1 MQMKCKYHANKL
13 LPGGAGLRAEGA
25 GRGLLSRDPFLG
37 GGSLSPDRPHPPAV
51 LITQPGHF
59 RKATVVLYSP
69 LQLLPR
75 LPSLT
80 LLLLVIVGCSKE
92 KQGIGRG

>member
-37 GGSLSPDRPHPPAV
+37 GGSLSPDRPNPPPPRGVDYPAWPFQKGNSGTLFPPTAPSQTPFPNPTALGDSGV
-51 LITQPGHF
+51 L
-59 RKATVVLYSP
+59 
-69 LQLLPR
+69 
-75 LPSLT
+75 
-80 LLLLVIVGCSKE
+80 
-92 KQGIGRG
+92 